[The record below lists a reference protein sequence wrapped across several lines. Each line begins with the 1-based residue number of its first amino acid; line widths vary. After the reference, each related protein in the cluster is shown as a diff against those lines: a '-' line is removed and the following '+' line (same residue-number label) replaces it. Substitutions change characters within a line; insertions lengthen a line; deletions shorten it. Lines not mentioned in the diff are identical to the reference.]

1 MKKATGGR
9 FNQRAFIIALFLI
22 LGIAFSGSPI
32 LVETGAA
39 YAEEVSRSI
48 PILVDL
54 GAGKCI
60 PCRQMKPVLEELERE
75 YVGKFEVVF
84 YDVWEDPKPARE
96 YGIHA
101 IPTQIFIDEEG
112 RELFRH
118 VGFYSKEEILQTW
131 RDLGYDFDR

>member
-1 MKKATGGR
+1 MEKIKSGR
-9 FNQRAFIIALFLI
+9 YILSIVLILFLI
-22 LGIAFSGSPI
+22 VGVTFSGQRVPGRA
-32 LVETGAA
+32 GAA

-48 PILVDL
+48 PLLVDL

-60 PCRQMKPVLEELERE
+60 PCKQMKPILEELERE

-84 YDVWEDPKPARE
+84 YDVWEDPKPADE

-101 IPTQIFIDEEG
+101 IPTQIFIDEDG

-118 VGFYSKEEILQTW
+118 VGFFSKEDILQTW
-131 RDLGYDFDR
+131 MELGYDFD